1 MASRRDGREERPG
14 DEATPGRD
22 SSAAPN
28 TDEMFLDA
36 LRDSGE
42 DDLESDAGLSRVGDI
57 RRRLSES
64 AKASLPPSPPVAG
77 KPVGGKRDRPF
88 EVLDEPLPSER
99 ARPGEIPATATPPK
113 TRSGRSVTTPPRPAD
128 QRRTTT
134 LPRRRR
140 STRSTRAARTRP
152 TRAPTRRVRRTV
164 KRVNPWSVLRMS
176 LFFYS
181 VFLAVWLIVVAVL
194 FTFIESTG
202 IFTTVEE
209 LGRLFTVRQA
219 QDLNI
224 SLGLVEK
231 WAFFIGLAM
240 VALASIVNVVLALLY
255 NLGSDIV
262 GGVEMT
268 FVERDEPGSAPRP
281 TQPTRPT
288 EPTQPMQPLDRGGL

>member
-1 MASRRDGREERPG
+1 MASRKHGREERPG
-14 DEATPGRD
+14 DKSNPGPD

-28 TDEMFLDA
+28 TDEQFLDA
-36 LRDSGE
+36 LRDSE
-42 DDLESDAGLSRVGDI
+42 DDDLGLDTGTNRVSDF
-57 RRRLSES
+57 RRRLAES
-64 AKASLPPSPPVAG
+64 AKASLPPIPSVSP
-77 KPVGGKRDRPF
+77 KPVGGKRERTF

-99 ARPGEIPATATPPK
+99 AGPGEIPEAPNAPL
-113 TRSGRSVTTPPRPAD
+113 TRSARPVTTPPRPAD
-128 QRRTTT
+128 PRSTTT
-134 LPRRRR
+134 VPGRRR
-140 STRSTRAARTRP
+140 SSRTSRSTRASRTRP
-152 TRAPTRRVRRTV
+152 ARAPTRRVTRTV

-181 VFLAVWLIVVAVL
+181 VFLVVWLIVVAVL

-202 IFTTVEE
+202 VFETIEE

-231 WAFFIGLAM
+231 WAFFIGLAV
-240 VALASIVNVVLALLY
+240 VAIASLFNVVLALLY

-281 TQPTRPT
+281 TP
-288 EPTQPMQPLDRGGL
+288 PLDRGGL

>member
-1 MASRRDGREERPG
+1 
-14 DEATPGRD
+14 
-22 SSAAPN
+22 
-28 TDEMFLDA
+28 MFLDA
-36 LRDSGE
+36 LSDSG
-42 DDLESDAGLSRVGDI
+42 DDELEADAGLSRVGDF
-57 RRRLSES
+57 RRRLAES
-64 AKASLPPSPPVAG
+64 AKASLPPSPPVAA
-77 KPVGGKRDRPF
+77 KPAGGKRERPF

-99 ARPGEIPATATPPK
+99 ARPGEIPETPHTPK
-113 TRSGRSVTTPPRPAD
+113 TQSGRPVTAPPRPAD

-134 LPRRRR
+134 VPGRRR

-152 TRAPTRRVRRTV
+152 ARAPTRRVKRTV

-202 IFTTVEE
+202 VFETIEE

-240 VALASIVNVVLALLY
+240 VAIASLVNVVLALLY

-262 GGVEMT
+262 GGLEMT

-281 TQPTRPT
+281 TQPTRAT
-288 EPTQPMQPLDRGGL
+288 EPTQPLDRGGL